1 MLEPRWVPRLA
12 VDAMHFEL
20 LERDGGLRGVHDE
33 TALESALG
41 QPVNR
46 WLYGPSVDVFV
57 LGAAYGYGLAKNHAY
72 NDGNKRIA
80 FTVMYA
86 FLAMNSWEIDVPEPA
101 VVTLMLEVAAG
112 TMDESALAQWLRVH
126 TLPL

>member
-20 LERDGGLRGVHDE
+20 LERDGGLRGVRDE

-41 QPVNR
+41 RPVNR
-46 WLYGPSVDVFV
+46 WLYDPSVDVFV

-101 VVTLMLEVAAG
+101 VVTLMLEVGAG

-126 TLPL
+126 TLAL